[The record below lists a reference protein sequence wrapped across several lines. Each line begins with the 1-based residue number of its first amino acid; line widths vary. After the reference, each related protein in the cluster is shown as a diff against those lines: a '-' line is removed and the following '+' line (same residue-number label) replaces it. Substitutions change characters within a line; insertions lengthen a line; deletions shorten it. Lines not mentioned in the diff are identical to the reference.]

1 MRILLL
7 VLFSIS
13 ALVANNKET
22 CYTVQLISRHSSQA
36 NLQMLD
42 SKDYPDGCKLM
53 EIGKNIT
60 VRCGCYKK
68 IADAKENLK
77 VLKKEYK
84 KASLATTYKYRFDD
98 KIDESTEK
106 KASVVEKTILAP
118 IKKIES
124 SAESKETCFT
134 VQLVSRFNNQKNLK
148 LLNRTSY
155 PDGCKLM
162 EIGKNLTVRCGC
174 FDTIKPAKKTLK
186 DLRNRFSKATIAT
199 TYKYRFDDVKMT
211 KVVADKQNDTIINNT
226 ADTQALNQK
235 EQAEKDS
242 FDSEA
247 PSLSGSDEELKL
259 MVQVFLYNGDLEN
272 AYKVASIGYNRNK
285 RSYYWNQK
293 MAEICQWTNRSA
305 RSMKHLRIMY
315 EERYDRKIED
325 KLISYGSK
333 NYQYEEI
340 EPLVVNRAKRN
351 PTEENIDLM
360 IKVYKEIGLPEK
372 VVGVLDSEYRKNPN
386 NRMLLTKAL
395 DLSLEIGDLNLSKK
409 YVDLIEQQQPY
420 SQKDAYLVAK
430 YYYVTH
436 NISKAYASILQ
447 TNAKERTL
455 TPKEMKLDEIRD
467 VKHEIKLTD
476 EDKYYQLKSDLGWYL
491 QDNINA
497 AKASKYLMY
506 LGKARLVDYERI
518 AFVYQK
524 LDSDLSRVAVKKAYQ
539 EYKLSYLFYSYAN
552 EAINSNTYDDL
563 EKLIK
568 DIDAE
573 HSPLVNDALYWIIKS
588 QVYAHYNQK
597 DLEKEALL
605 HALKI
610 DPKNYQ
616 TKLTLLWFFLDS
628 HDIQSVR
635 TILTDLDAD
644 PDLDSSMYFPMAGVY
659 FDINEI
665 TKASFYTQKLLLEDS
680 KVTKS
685 IKFKFLQAYIY
696 QIQNNEPAF
705 IRYMKEIIHDLKE
718 QAKKNP
724 ELKTQDRWLSNY
736 LRAAIYVIHPDKFEK
751 KLKKAKKYLSKEN
764 YDEIS
769 YSWAVKKTAYEKSLK
784 IYNAMGKK
792 PLWIKFSNDMVF
804 QDHSKTENLLAEY
817 LKALSMG
824 DKSQATELDGQVA
837 LSQSITFDGLNRN
850 GYNQNAYIHHRDLS
864 KKRTDDFK
872 AKVAYLNRD
881 PLVQQYAKIYNRT
894 YLQNAWYL
902 YTGANFYMNKTLDRT
917 TLFRVPSN
925 IAEGVVGI
933 RKNQDRGYLQANVE
947 YHDSMAT
954 YFGGSLEGRYRFS
967 TDLVGRFEIAKNK
980 NALETTQLVL
990 GGKKDMLS
998 LGLTWN
1004 ILDST
1009 AIDLL
1014 HQQNRFDSQDGVYLG
1029 KGEYS
1034 RIDIQQ
1040 QIRNGYP
1047 DMRVGVF
1054 YDFSNYNE
1062 TAGSR
1067 GIIDRLQL
1075 ANYAVLPGDF
1085 YNIGLSF
1092 SYGMQNSQAYT
1103 RVWRPY
1109 FEIYPYYTS
1118 ETDDY
1123 NFGFNVGYGGKVW
1136 HQDHLSIGASY
1147 SESLNGLSGTIF
1159 ELYLKYQFMYYHP

>member
-1 MRILLL
+1 MRILLII
-7 VLFSIS
+7 LFGFAI
-13 ALVANNKET
+13 LIANNKDT
-22 CYTVQLISRHSSQA
+22 CYTVQLVSKYSSQK
-36 NLQMLD
+36 NLKLLD
-42 SKDYPDGCKLM
+42 SAVYPDNCKLM
-53 EIGKNIT
+53 EIGKNLT
-60 VRCGCYKK
+60 VRCGCYEK
-68 IADAKENLK
+68 IADAKDNLS
-77 VLKKEYK
+77 VLKKDYK
-84 KASLATTYKYRFDD
+84 KASLATTYKYRFND
-98 KIDESTEK
+98 KINENTEK

-124 SAESKETCFT
+124 STKSKETCFT
-134 VQLVSRFNNQKNLK
+134 VQLISRFNNQKNSK
-148 LLNRTSY
+148 LLNEKTY
-155 PDGCKLM
+155 PDDCKLM

-174 FDTIKPAKKTLK
+174 FGSIKPAKKRLSKIKTK
-186 DLRNRFSKATIAT
+186 FKKATIAT
-199 TYKYRFDDVKMT
+199 TYSYRFDDIST
-211 KVVADKQNDTIINNT
+211 KLKETQDDIETETETIDIQTENVEQKAYKTNQSI
-226 ADTQALNQK
+226 TQ
-235 EQAEKDS
+235 
-242 FDSEA
+242 
-247 PSLSGSDEELKL
+247 SDEELKL
-259 MVQVFLYNGDLEN
+259 MLQVFLYKGDLEN
-272 AYKVASIGYNRNK
+272 AYKVASMGYKQNK
-285 RSYYWNQK
+285 TSYYWNQK

-305 RSMKHLRIMY
+305 RSMKHLRFMY
-315 EERYDRKIED
+315 EKKYDKKIED
-325 KLISYGSK
+325 KLISYGAS

-360 IKVYKEIGLPEK
+360 IKVYKEIGWPEK
-372 VVGVLDSEYRKNPN
+372 VVDVLDLEYRKNPQ

-395 DLSLEIGDLNLSKK
+395 DLSLEIGDLDLSKK
-409 YVDLIEQQQPY
+409 YVDLIEKKSPY

-436 NISKAYASILQ
+436 DIPKAYMSILK
-447 TNAKERTL
+447 TDAKERVL
-455 TPKEMKLDEIRD
+455 SVDENKLNEQRD
-467 VKHEIKLTD
+467 ITHEIKLTD

-524 LDSDLSRVAVKKAYQ
+524 LDSELARVAIKKAYQ

-552 EAINSNTYDDL
+552 EAINSNTYEDL
-563 EKLIK
+563 EKLIQT
-568 DIDAE
+568 IDAE
-573 HSPLVNDALYWIIKS
+573 HSPLVNDSLYWIIKS
-588 QVYAHYNQK
+588 QVYAHKKQR

-605 HALKI
+605 YALKI
-610 DPKNYQ
+610 DPDNYQ
-616 TKLTLLWFFLDS
+616 TKLTLLWFFVDIK
-628 HDIQSVR
+628 DIQRVKI
-635 TILTDLDAD
+635 ILTDMDED
-644 PDLDSSMYFPMAGVY
+644 KNLDSSLYFPMAGVY

-665 TKASFYTQKLLLEDS
+665 TKASFYTEKLMHEHN
-680 KVTKS
+680 KV
-685 IKFKFLQAYIY
+685 INLIEFKFLQAYIY

-705 IRYMKEIIHDLKE
+705 MRYMKEIVHDLKE
-718 QAKKNP
+718 QAKINP
-724 ELKTQDRWLSNY
+724 ELKKQDRWLSNY
-736 LRAAIYVIHPDKFEK
+736 FRSAMYILHPDKFEK
-751 KLKKAKKYLSKEN
+751 KFKKAKKYLSKKN
-764 YDEIS
+764 YDEIA
-769 YSWAVKKTAYEKSLK
+769 YSWAVKNNAYEKSLK

-792 PLWIKFSNDMVF
+792 PLWAKFSNDMIF
-804 QDHSKTENLLAEY
+804 QNHTMIENSLNWY
-817 LKALSMG
+817 LRSLSMG

-837 LSQSITFDGLNRN
+837 LSQSVTFDGLMRN

-864 KKRTDDFK
+864 KRRSDDLK

-881 PLVQQYAKIYNRT
+881 PLVQEYTKIYNRT

-917 TLFRVPSN
+917 TLLRVPSN
-925 IAEGVVGI
+925 TIEGSVGI

-947 YHDSMAT
+947 YHDAMAT

-967 TDLVGRFEIAKNK
+967 TDLIGRFEIAKNK
-980 NALETTQLVL
+980 NSLETTQLVL
-990 GGKKDMLS
+990 GGRKDMVS

-1014 HQQNRFDSQDGVYLG
+1014 HQENRFDSQDGVYLG

-1054 YDFSNYNE
+1054 YDFSNYDE
-1062 TAGSR
+1062 TVGSR
-1067 GIIDRLQL
+1067 GVIDRLQFDR
-1075 ANYAVLPGDF
+1075 YPVLPEDF

-1092 SYGMQNSQAYT
+1092 SYGMQNSEAYT

-1109 FEIYPYYTS
+1109 FEFYPYYTS

-1136 HQDHLSIGASY
+1136 HQDHLSVGASY

-1159 ELYLKYQFMYYHP
+1159 EFYLNYQFMYYHP